1 MFRSLSQLLL
11 LGGAVIATLARE
23 VPLGENFKYEP
34 NWLLGGAHQVR
45 RRSPLFALGGI
56 SCAST
61 PLTLSDPVFL
71 RQRCSHVSSPYVPS
85 WTLRHDHD
93 FKPPRFSHG
102 YRAAPKVQHDHP
114 QVRHSRSASGTPRTH
129 LCAFASGSQ
138 EAC

>member
-56 SCAST
+56 SCAWT
-61 PLTLSDPVFL
+61 PLTLSDPVSL
-71 RQRCSHVSSPYVPS
+71 RQRCSHVSSPYLPS

-93 FKPPRFSHG
+93 FKPPQFSHG
-102 YRAAPKVQHDHP
+102 YCVPPKVQRDRP
-114 QVRHSRSASGTPRTH
+114 EV
-129 LCAFASGSQ
+129 
-138 EAC
+138 